1 MPLSLIRRGASIF
14 RNLPVNGSLVRRVR
28 VDSPQ
33 HHIRHIAF
41 VARRSPT
48 SVTRGLSCA
57 KSTVG
62 TLARS
67 YATQDG
73 PSKEASSKSTKSTK
87 STKTKQTK
95 KKASKKPA
103 KKPAVRKAR
112 KVLTEEQKEARAQR
126 KKAEELKETKRKLKA
141 TALQT
146 PKLLPALPWVIA
158 MKDKL
163 SEVDKS
169 DSPSPKEAFSRA
181 TELARTASPQEK
193 QRYVD
198 QAAAN
203 KAANEA
209 ALKAWVESHTPLQI
223 LEANNAR
230 RRLAQLQGK
239 RRVSLIHD
247 DRLVKPPT
255 SAWIYFFMEK
265 RDKNALVVSDMAQ
278 DVAVQWKN
286 LPESEK
292 APYLEKG
299 NADRARYE
307 REYLEVYGQP
317 VPKLKGNKKSS
328 KDE

>member
-1 MPLSLIRRGASIF
+1 MPLELIRRGGSIF
-14 RNLPVNGSLVRRVR
+14 RNLSGAGSLARPVLVF
-28 VDSPQ
+28 SPQ
-33 HHIRHIAF
+33 HRVQCITF
-41 VARRSPT
+41 VARRSPI
-48 SVTRGLSCA
+48 SVTRGLPCSS
-57 KSTVG
+57 STVI

-67 YATQDG
+67 YATHNG
-73 PSKEASSKSTKSTK
+73 PSEKAGSKSTKSTK
-87 STKTKQTK
+87 TTKTKKTK
-95 KKASKKPA
+95 KKAG

-126 KKAEELKETKRKLKA
+126 RKAEELKETKRKLKA
-141 TALQT
+141 AALQT
-146 PKLLPALPWVIA
+146 PKLLPTLPWVNA

-169 DSPSPKEAFSRA
+169 DNPSPKEAFSRA
-181 TELARTASPQEK
+181 TELARKATPEEK

-239 RRVSLIHD
+239 RRVSIIHD

-286 LPESEK
+286 LPASEK
-292 APYLEKG
+292 APYLEKA

-317 VPKLKGNKKSS
+317 VPKLKGNKKLS

>member
-1 MPLSLIRRGASIF
+1 MPLNLIRHGGSIF
-14 RNLPVNGSLVRRVR
+14 RNFPVNGSLARTVHMVSPQRHVRR
-28 VDSPQ
+28 
-33 HHIRHIAF
+33 IAF

-48 SVTRGLSCA
+48 SVTRGLPCA
-57 KSTVG
+57 RSPVG

-73 PSKEASSKSTKSTK
+73 PSKGAGSK
-87 STKTKQTK
+87 STKTKKTK
-95 KKASKKPA
+95 KRASKKPV
-103 KKPAVRKAR
+103 VRKVR

-126 KKAEELKETKRKLKA
+126 KKAEELKETKRRLKA

-146 PKLLPALPWVIA
+146 PKLLPTLPWVIA
-158 MKDKL
+158 MTDKL
-163 SEVDKS
+163 SVVDKS
-169 DSPSPKEAFSRA
+169 DNPAPKEAFSRA
-181 TELARTASPQEK
+181 TELARKASSEEK
-193 QRYVD
+193 QRYID

-209 ALKAWVESHTPLQI
+209 AFKAWVESHTPLQI

-239 RRVSLIHD
+239 RRVPIIHD
-247 DRLVKPPT
+247 ERLVKPPT

-286 LPESEK
+286 LPASEK
-292 APYLEKG
+292 APYLEKA

-317 VPKLKGNKKSS
+317 VPKLKGNKKTS
-328 KDE
+328 KNE

>member
-1 MPLSLIRRGASIF
+1 MPFNLTRRGGSIF
-14 RNLPVNGSLVRRVR
+14 RNLPLNGSFARPVR
-28 VDSPQ
+28 VIQPRP
-33 HHIRHIAF
+33 HIRHIAF
-41 VARRSPT
+41 VARPSPAL
-48 SVTRGLSCA
+48 VTRGLPCSNP
-57 KSTVG
+57 TVG
-62 TLARS
+62 NLVQR

-73 PSKEASSKSTKSTK
+73 PSKKAGSKSTKSTK
-87 STKTKQTK
+87 SAKTKKTK
-95 KKASKKPA
+95 KRAG

-146 PKLLPALPWVIA
+146 PKLLPTLPWVIA

-169 DSPSPKEAFSRA
+169 DNPSPKEAFSRA
-181 TELARTASPQEK
+181 TELARKASPEEK
-193 QRYVD
+193 QRYID

-230 RRLAQLQGK
+230 RRLAQLLGK
-239 RRVSLIHD
+239 RRVSMIHD

-328 KDE
+328 KVE

>member
-1 MPLSLIRRGASIF
+1 MPLNLVRSGGSIF
-14 RNLPVNGSLVRRVR
+14 RNLPINGALARPVR
-28 VDSPQ
+28 VVPPQ
-33 HHIRHIAF
+33 HHIRRIAF

-48 SVTRGLSCA
+48 SVTLSR
-57 KSTVG
+57 STVG

-67 YATQDG
+67 YATRDG
-73 PSKEASSKSTKSTK
+73 PSKEADSKSTKSTK
-87 STKTKQTK
+87 TEKTKK
-95 KKASKKPA
+95 SASKKPA

-146 PKLLPALPWVIA
+146 PKLLPTLPWVIA

-163 SEVDKS
+163 SQVDKS
-169 DSPSPKEAFSRA
+169 DNPSPKEAFSRA
-181 TELARTASPQEK
+181 TELARKANPEEK
-193 QRYVD
+193 QRYID
-198 QAAAN
+198 QATAN

-209 ALKAWVESHTPLQI
+209 ALKAWMESHTPLQI

-239 RRVSLIHD
+239 RRVSVIHD
-247 DRLVKPPT
+247 ERLVKPPT

-286 LPESEK
+286 LPASEK